1 MMTPPAAGPARPSAG
16 PPHRRTGR
24 RTALAA
30 ATLAAA
36 VAAVVASSLALA
48 PAVSATAAAGGTAR
62 AAAATGSTG
71 YTNPVL
77 PPTET
82 VTTQDSSDCAR
93 KLEPPAAQDTSEAVP
108 SGSTAPTPPP
118 VPDQP
123 VGGGQLGKCGVL
135 VPAGSKPLPPDISAK
150 AWLIADLTTGDVL
163 AAKDPHGRYR
173 PASTQKLL
181 AMNVFLR
188 NLKDLDKVVTGTAE
202 DADQEGSRVG
212 IGPGGKYT
220 VKQLM
225 TYLLLGSGNDV
236 AHALARANGGVEKT
250 VTEMNQRAKA
260 LGALDTYAST
270 VSGLDGPGQMTSAY
284 DLALITRSDLRLK
297 PFAEL
302 DATRYAKVPG
312 YGDYEAFSIAN
323 ENQLL
328 TNYPGGIGGKTG
340 FTDSA
345 GNSYVGIAERDGRR
359 LVVTMLAG
367 TQYPRKQWMQA
378 ASLLDWGFA
387 LDRGAAPI
395 GRLVNSGSDATA
407 GAPSAAP
414 APSRTGT
421 VLVAPTTVPRST
433 MAVPSVVPDTRDP
446 GVAAAGTGS
455 GTSGSG
461 VVVWG
466 VLAAVLLAGAVAVV
480 VGLRVGGSRSSDR
493 QQ

>member
-1 MMTPPAAGPARPSAG
+1 MMTRPAAAPRG
-16 PPHRRTGR
+16 PHRPPTR
-24 RTALAA
+24 RCRRRAATAA
-30 ATLAAA
+30 AALTAA
-36 VAAVVASSLALA
+36 VATVLAGTFALA
-48 PAVSATAAAGGTAR
+48 PAVSTAVGAPAAR
-62 AAAATGSTG
+62 AAATGTAD

-82 VTTQDSSDCAR
+82 VTTQDSSDCPR
-93 KLEPPAAQDTSEAVP
+93 RVKPPVAQDTSEAVP
-108 SGSTAPTPPP
+108 SGSTSPTPPP
-118 VPDQP
+118 VPKQP
-123 VGGGQLGKCGVL
+123 VGGEQLGKCGVL
-135 VPAGSKPLPPDISAK
+135 VPAPSAPLPPDISAQ

-188 NLKDLDKVVTGTAE
+188 NFKDLNKVVTGTTE
-202 DADQEGSRVG
+202 DAEQEGSRVG

-236 AHALARANGGVEKT
+236 AHALAVANGGVDKT
-250 VTEMNQRAKA
+250 VAEMNKRAKA
-260 LGALDTYAST
+260 LGALDTHAST

-284 DLALITRSDLRLK
+284 DLALIARSDMTLK

-302 DATRYAKVPG
+302 DATKYAKVPG
-312 YGDYEAFSIAN
+312 YGEYEAFSIPN
-323 ENQLL
+323 ENQLVS
-328 TNYPGGIGGKTG
+328 NYPGGIGGKTG
-340 FTDSA
+340 FTDAA
-345 GNSYVGIAERDGRR
+345 GNTYVGIAERGGRR

-395 GRLVNSGSDATA
+395 GRLVNSAADATA
-407 GAPSAAP
+407 GTPSAAP
-414 APSRTGT
+414 EPSRTGT
-421 VLVAPTTVPRST
+421 VLSAPSTVPRST
-433 MAVPSVVPDTRDP
+433 MTLPTTTPTP
-446 GVAAAGTGS
+446 TVAAAETGS
-455 GTSGSG
+455 GSSGST
-461 VVVWG
+461 VVLWV